1 MSIMISNMIAA
12 PAHSSA
18 AAKEAKKISSA
29 QAPDEVTRPEDIT
42 ESRPLTPARDEY
54 IPEEEKE
61 PTGRYWM
68 EKDENGKTTIHFDDP
83 ARDEKAADSIRENE
97 AKPAGIPSSAPKTDS
112 QEKADNAGK
121 ADDQGKPEKA
131 GSGKDA
137 ETCTCSTDKVD
148 REIEK
153 LKKKQAELQKQLNA
167 ETDETKIRNLER
179 ELAQVESELRQKDND
194 TYRRQHA
201 QYSFT
206 PS

>member
-18 AAKEAKKISSA
+18 AAKEAKKISSS

-83 ARDEKAADSIRENE
+83 AREGKAADGIRENE
-97 AKPAGIPSSAPKTDS
+97 TKP
-112 QEKADNAGK
+112 
-121 ADDQGKPEKA
+121 A